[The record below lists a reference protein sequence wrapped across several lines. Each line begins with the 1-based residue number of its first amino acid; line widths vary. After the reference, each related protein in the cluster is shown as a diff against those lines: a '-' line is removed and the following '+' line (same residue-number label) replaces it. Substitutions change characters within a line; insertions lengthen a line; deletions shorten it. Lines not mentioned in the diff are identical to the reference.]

1 MAVRFQGPLTVL
13 EVVDDGCGF
22 DPAEAVDRTH
32 FGLRGL
38 DSLIAE
44 AGGTLSVASSPG
56 HGTTVRLE
64 VRR

>member
-1 MAVRFQGPLTVL
+1 
-13 EVVDDGCGF
+13 
-22 DPAEAVDRTH
+22 VDRTH

-44 AGGTLSVASSPG
+44 AGGTLSVTSSPA